1 MHTVRAMRNHLV
13 RLWLCALLLPASFP
27 VWAAGTPT
35 IQLTASRMVVL
46 ADGRDTT
53 EIIAEVRDSTGSFV
67 PDGTVVS
74 FTTTRGV
81 FMGGGAAQTRSGV
94 ARVRLSSQ
102 QTGTAT
108 VTAAVIGRA
117 ESIDITF
124 TNDPS
129 ETFQGNLFAAVQ
141 GGSVVYSAD
150 YRVIEA
156 LAKDAASSGARLAH
170 ATYRNFEVLADRI
183 QIDCN
188 LNVLRASGNVVLRRG
203 NHRVQCGKLFL
214 QMISGE
220 AYAVA
225 EMGDRLRPVKIA
237 GVDLKMTVEPNGIA
251 PARFEMTDLADS
263 KLLITAQQVL
273 LFPGQK
279 LQFKRP
285 HFYQDGQ
292 HLVSMPFYSLPL
304 MSNELFTDQFLTV
317 GTQGIGLDVPLYYD
331 LTPSS
336 TGIFYIRHG
345 ERYGSS
351 VYATRPG
358 WSLDLLQ
365 GYNSLG
371 GSGRYTGQFGFT
383 GITRSDWG
391 FRWTHSQEFT
401 TDARGSFYL
410 DFPQHRSVYG
420 SANLTKQMGPVY
432 AGLNISGNRSFS
444 GFSTAGFDTELYLE
458 TLSKRLG
465 ATGYYYAL
473 GTTTAM
479 QQVASGP
486 YRTWVQS
493 QDVHAR
499 IYSNPVRLD
508 RDTVVTNNFTV
519 GNVWANQGGGASVIA
534 SLAASRRLRGASLQ
548 LAYDYTQ
555 GPTLLATEGHHRLS
569 LSLITTAS
577 GRWSTAVAG
586 SMMLDAASS
595 SLMANVSYAVAP
607 RWHLSLASSLQRF
620 VGGQY
625 RDYELG
631 IGRTLGARELVFSY
645 STFSHR
651 IFFDLEAGRF

>member
-1 MHTVRAMRNHLV
+1 MRNHV
-13 RLWLCALLLPASFP
+13 IRLWLCMAFFAES
-27 VWAAGTPT
+27 VAAGSAGTPT

-53 EIIAEVRDSTGSFV
+53 EIIAEVRDATGSYV

-74 FTTTRGV
+74 FTTTRGMFV
-81 FMGGGAAQTRSGV
+81 GGGAAQTRAGV

-108 VTAAVIGRA
+108 VTAAVVGRA
-117 ESIDITF
+117 ESMDITF

-156 LAKDAASSGARLAH
+156 VAKEGSSGSKRPAH

-188 LNVLRASGNVVLRRG
+188 LNVLRASGNAVLRRG
-203 NHRVQCGKLFL
+203 NHRVRCGKLFL
-214 QMISGE
+214 QMIGGE

-225 EMGDRLRPVKIA
+225 EMGDRLRPVKIT
-237 GVDLKMTVEPNGIA
+237 GPDLKMTVEPNGIA
-251 PARFEMTDLADS
+251 PARFEMADLADS

-292 HLVSMPFYSLPL
+292 HLVSMPFYSLAL

-432 AGLNISGNRSFS
+432 AGLNISGNRSF
-444 GFSTAGFDTELYLE
+444 AGFPSSGYDTELYLE

-465 ATGYYYAL
+465 STGYFYAV
-473 GTTTAM
+473 GTTTAL
-479 QQVASGP
+479 QQVNSGP
-486 YRTWVQS
+486 YRTRMQS

-499 IYSNPVRLD
+499 IYSNPFRLD
-508 RDTVVTNNFTV
+508 RNTVLTSNFTV
-519 GNVWANQGGGASVIA
+519 GNVWANHGGGASVVA
-534 SLAASRRLRGASLQ
+534 SMAASRRLPGASLQ

-555 GPTLLATEGHHRLS
+555 GPVLLATDGHHRLS
-569 LSLITTAS
+569 LSLITTGS
-577 GRWSTAVAG
+577 GRWSTAVSG
-586 SMMLDAASS
+586 SMMLDTTSS
-595 SLMANVSYAVAP
+595 SLMANVSYTLAP

-620 VGGQY
+620 MAGQY
-625 RDYELG
+625 RDYELS

>member
-1 MHTVRAMRNHLV
+1 MRTHLIRV
-13 RLWLCALLLPASFP
+13 LLCVAVLAGNSSPSS
-27 VWAAGTPT
+27 AGTPT

-53 EIIAEVRDSTGSFV
+53 EIIAEVRDATGSYV
-67 PDGTVVS
+67 PDGTVVN

-81 FMGGGAAQTRSGV
+81 FQGSSTAQTRAGV
-94 ARVRLSSQ
+94 ARVRLSCQ
-102 QTGTAT
+102 QAGTAT

-117 ESIDITF
+117 ETLEITF

-129 ETFQGNLFAAVQ
+129 DTFQGNLFAAVQ

-156 LAKDAASSGARLAH
+156 LAKDAGSASTKRAH
-170 ATYRNFEVLADRI
+170 AAYRNFEVLADRI

-188 LNVLRASGNVVLRRG
+188 LNILRAAGNAVLRRG
-203 NHRVQCGKLFL
+203 NHRLQCGKLFL
-214 QMISGE
+214 QMINGE
-220 AYAVA
+220 AYAIA
-225 EMGDRLRPVKIA
+225 EVGDRLRPVKIT
-237 GVDLKMTVEPNGIA
+237 GPDLKMTVEPNGIA
-251 PARFEMTDLADS
+251 PARFEMADLADS

-292 HLVSMPFYSLPL
+292 HLVSMPFYSLAL

-345 ERYGSS
+345 ERSGSS

-391 FRWTHSQEFT
+391 FRWTHSQEFA

-420 SANLTKQMGPVY
+420 SANLTKQMGPLY

-444 GFSTAGFDTELYLE
+444 GFPTTGYDTELYLE

-465 ATGYYYAL
+465 STGYFYAL
-473 GTTTAM
+473 GTTTM
-479 QQVASGP
+479 VQQVSSGP

-493 QDVHAR
+493 QDVHTR
-499 IYSNPVRLD
+499 IYSNPFRLD
-508 RDTVVTNNFTV
+508 RDTVLTNNFTI
-519 GNVWANQGGGASVIA
+519 GNVWANRGGGASVMA
-534 SLAASRRLRGASLQ
+534 SMTASRRLRGASLQ

-555 GPTLLATEGHHRLS
+555 GPQLLAMEGHHRLS
-569 LSLITTAS
+569 LSLITTGS
-577 GRWSTAVAG
+577 GKWSTGVSG
-586 SMMLDAASS
+586 STMLDSSSS

-607 RWHLSLASSLQRF
+607 RWHLGLTSSLQRF
-620 VGGQY
+620 MGGQY
-625 RDYELG
+625 RDYELS